1 MSTPTNR
8 QVQKERQ
15 PGAKQNSPATKGQ
28 GTSARRAPTT
38 PQSAQ
43 AGQKPAQKAAAS
55 TTEDLKAA
63 GELEEKTKGSPEPRP
78 ANAAAAQ
85 RDERLQQRRAEIQA
99 RQQERRRELQTAA
112 SAAPKPASQPAARST
127 TPPAP
132 KPRDPSVARR
142 DERREQRRAEI
153 QARQQ
158 ARRLELQR
166 AKRQALLI
174 RYDLIIAPILL
185 VGLVVFFVVT
195 HQPLDAIISGAVVF
209 VAAIALL
216 AFATLMPTRATG
228 PSRPNQQAEAPK
240 DSPQNNAQPPAEQ
253 PEDQAASGE

>member
-1 MSTPTNR
+1 MNTPTDR
-8 QVQKERQ
+8 QTEKE
-15 PGAKQNSPATKGQ
+15 K
-28 GTSARRAPTT
+28 
-38 PQSAQ
+38 
-43 AGQKPAQKAAAS
+43 KPAAK
-55 TTEDLKAA
+55 
-63 GELEEKTKGSPEPRP
+63 
-78 ANAAAAQ
+78 
-85 RDERLQQRRAEIQA
+85 
-99 RQQERRRELQTAA
+99 
-112 SAAPKPASQPAARST
+112 ASQPARPGGQVGASKRSPVVSQPIRTPPRTDQSSVKTNQPAARAASQPPT
-127 TPPAP
+127 KTPASPSPRAAAQPAP

-142 DERREQRRAEI
+142 DERREERRAEI